1 MLLTEGL
8 SGTGARAR
16 AARAARAK
24 GKSESFS
31 KLLDRDRLRLLLRA
45 IKDLDEVSTGNQR
58 STGSI
63 PSE

>member
-8 SGTGARAR
+8 SGTGARAT
-16 AARAARAK
+16 RAK
-24 GKSESFS
+24 GESESFS

>member
-1 MLLTEGL
+1 MLLTEVVL
-8 SGTGARAR
+8 GTGARATR
-16 AARAARAK
+16 ATRAK
-24 GKSESFS
+24 GESESFS
-31 KLLDRDRLRLLLRA
+31 KLLDRDRLRLLLRD

>member
-16 AARAARAK
+16 ARATRAK
-24 GKSESFS
+24 GESESFS

>member
-16 AARAARAK
+16 ATRAK
-24 GKSESFS
+24 GESESFS